1 MRGSS
6 LSGAWAIRSTTAK
19 AVSRS
24 IFMRPTLCHARSGA
38 TKLVTPLATLIA
50 HGEHFERLRE
60 LLPLSRPVKLRRGQ
74 IEVRAITT
82 SRNADEG
89 PSTDSS
95 GDDAS
100 KPAGS
105 SGGAASRQRD
115 DSNGGGPSKRDDAN
129 TDSHASGGASRR
141 VQQSSACFL
150 QPIVQLLAQPGS
162 MALPRA
168 RIGPPPLPK
177 RS

>member
-1 MRGSS
+1 M
-6 LSGAWAIRSTTAK
+6 
-19 AVSRS
+19 V
-24 IFMRPTLCHARSGA
+24 PARDVQKS
-38 TKLVTPLATLIA
+38 
-50 HGEHFERLRE
+50 HGEIVRCEKAGQPKRSPHRPLVSLRE
-60 LLPLSRPVKLRRGQ
+60 RSSSGKESFCPSGPVKLWWGQ
-74 IEVRAITT
+74 NEVRAITT
-82 SRNADEG
+82 SHSADEV

-100 KPAGS
+100 RPADS

-115 DSNGGGPSKRDDAN
+115 DRNGGGPSKRDDAN

-141 VQQSSACFL
+141 VQLSSACFL
-150 QPIVQLLAQPGS
+150 LPIVQPLAKPGL

-168 RIGPPPLPK
+168 RMRPQRGPK